1 MLPWFGDGDEVQ
13 VILELEAVEELE
25 PSAPAASV
33 IILGR
38 TCRALFTGIFASRK
52 QSHESIAD
60 GRGEILKSGGS
71 WLGIEGQRTLTR
83 TEADK

>member
-1 MLPWFGDGDEVQ
+1 MLPWFGGGNEIG

-33 IILGR
+33 LILGR
-38 TCRALFTGIFASRK
+38 TCRALFTGIFASRE
-52 QSHESIAD
+52 QSLESITD

-71 WLGIEGQRTLTR
+71 WLGI
-83 TEADK
+83 